1 MNYDILKTELSSDAA
16 YDAMTDQQAADS
28 LNTVDISTIKDSMEG
43 ATMFLDTDPTEYAA
57 LTAAKKSEWLSFC
70 GIASHD
76 PANNGVAHLFVSY
89 CFGGGSVTLSNL
101 AASRTELVSRAGQ
114 LGLPTITVSHV
125 NYARTL

>member
-1 MNYDILKTELSSDAA
+1 MNYSILQTELSNDIAYSTMSD
-16 YDAMTDQQAADS
+16 QEAADS
-28 LNTVDISTIKDSMEG
+28 LNTADISTIKDSMDG

-89 CFGGGSVTLSNL
+89 CFGGGSTTLSNL
-101 AASRTELVSRAGQ
+101 ASSRTELVSRATQ
-114 LGLPTITVSHV
+114 LGLPTIKVGYV
-125 NYARTL
+125 AAARGA